1 MGIDILLSVVSY
13 MPTYTITT
21 VGLYKLAI
29 HHSLIVC
36 FYNGWSVTQSVS
48 QLVNQAIDQSVI
60 WSFCPGR
67 STFVVNVSSRLIT
80 VGQLASILSKSV
92 SHVSVNQLVTLKS
105 VTPSISQSV
114 SHESFS

>member
-13 MPTYTITT
+13 IPTYTITT
-21 VGLYKLAI
+21 AGLYKLVI

-48 QLVNQAIDQSVI
+48 QLVNQAIDISQSFGLSVR
-60 WSFCPGR
+60 R
-67 STFVVNVSSRLIT
+67 STFVVNASSRLIT
-80 VGQLASILSKSV
+80 VGQLASILS
-92 SHVSVNQLVTLKS
+92 HVSVSQLVIQSISKS